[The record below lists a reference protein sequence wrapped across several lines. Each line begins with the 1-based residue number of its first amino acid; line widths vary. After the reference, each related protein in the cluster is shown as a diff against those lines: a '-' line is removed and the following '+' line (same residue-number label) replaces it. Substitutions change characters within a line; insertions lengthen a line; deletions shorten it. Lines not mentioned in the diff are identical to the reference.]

1 MHFRLLKKGRIH
13 WGRGVEPGTIL
24 TSLMPRSSVHLPVT
38 PVLLSLVT
46 CPYSSMRPCH
56 CWHRW
61 PLISAIVNRTAS
73 LSQVIIINSLRL
85 VSSHIPSL
93 PPLLRSSVPPCLPSS
108 LPSSLLPVLLLCSLF
123 FPFTQSFFFN
133 YFLLSCQSDSSFLLP
148 FSFLTCFS
156 PSYLAPFLTPF
167 LAFFHI

>member
-1 MHFRLLKKGRIH
+1 
-13 WGRGVEPGTIL
+13 
-24 TSLMPRSSVHLPVT
+24 MPRSSVHLPVT

-93 PPLLRSSVPPCLPSS
+93 PPLLRSSVPPFLPPFLPSS
-108 LPSSLLPVLLLCSLF
+108 RPPSMLSLLSFYSIF
-123 FPFTQSFFFN
+123 F
-133 YFLLSCQSDSSFLLP
+133 L
-148 FSFLTCFS
+148 
-156 PSYLAPFLTPF
+156 
-167 LAFFHI
+167 